1 LPRHEWRG
9 SRARIVQEEAGITGQ
24 RQALGMVETRGFTAA
39 VEAADAMCKT
49 APVELV
55 RYEVVRDG
63 RVTILVRAGGRAA
76 ARVGELLGTHVIPAL
91 EAEVS
96 DVLKATAGGTR
107 GSKSETRGRSA

>member
-1 LPRHEWRG
+1 M
-9 SRARIVQEEAGITGQ
+9 QEEAGITGQ

-63 RVTILVRAGGRAA
+63 RVTILVRGGVAEVEASVRAGGRAA